1 MSDLEI
7 ILKRKKFLEKARVS
21 SLKDY
26 YKHQE
31 DRKKKHLEYYHK
43 NKNKNKV

>member
-7 ILKRKKFLEKARVS
+7 IIKHQKFLERTRINNK
-21 SLKDY
+21 KDY

-31 DRKKKHLEYYHK
+31 DRKKKSLEYYHK
-43 NKNKNKV
+43 NKNKV